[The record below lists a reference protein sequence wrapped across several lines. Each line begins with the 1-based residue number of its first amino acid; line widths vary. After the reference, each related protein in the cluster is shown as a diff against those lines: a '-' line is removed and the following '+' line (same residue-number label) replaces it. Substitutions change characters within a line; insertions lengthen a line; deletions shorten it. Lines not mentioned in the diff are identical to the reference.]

1 MYRKIPIISPGLI
14 FVQKAFL
21 VSLFSEGLITGWNF
35 AFQNGLGLTIKQ
47 LALTGHERA
56 YYQKDF
62 ASEIWGGG
70 GGAYFWE
77 GLIFFFFWGGGLI
90 FGILR
95 YVVFLARNMVS
106 H

>member
-21 VSLFSEGLITGWNF
+21 VSLFSEGLIIGWNF

-56 YYQKDF
+56 YYRNDF
-62 ASEIWGGG
+62 CVGDLGVLFS
-70 GGAYFWE
+70 
-77 GLIFFFFWGGGLI
+77 GGLI
-90 FGILR
+90 FWGA
-95 YVVFLARNMVS
+95 YYRNFTVS
-106 H
+106 HFS